1 MLDVDQLVASLPPRP
16 GLEEL
21 LGGFVPPA
29 RFSDKRFA
37 EYTPVHPS
45 QAAAV
50 RRLERVAAELRE
62 TATPSG
68 LLRRVGSRWRRR
80 GPGYGVYL
88 DGGFGVGKTHLL
100 AALWHE
106 APYPKAYLTFDEL
119 VYFIGLVGVEEA
131 RRGFST
137 QRLAAVD
144 EWELD
149 DPGNLKLAL
158 AFLRGAIAD
167 GVRVVV
173 TSNTLPLELGAGR
186 FSQKDF
192 LAEVEELASV
202 FEVVRIEGEDYRH
215 RRFESS
221 PGTDYFVGADR
232 LEGLAAGAGP
242 RALLAGFDELLAA
255 LGRVH
260 PIRFEGMIDRIEAL
274 FVRDVRPIPR
284 LSDALRWVHFVDTL
298 YDSAVP
304 LVATGSIPLGSL
316 FSPDAVAGPYG
327 KKLSR
332 CLSRMEEMLRESSA
346 ALAAVGEAGD

>member
-1 MLDVDQLVASLPPRP
+1 ASLPPRP

-137 QRLAAVD
+137 QRLAAGD
-144 EWELD
+144 EWERD
-149 DPGNLKLAL
+149 EPGNLRLAL
-158 AFLRGAIAD
+158 AFRRGAVAG
-167 GVRVVV
+167 GVSVVA
-173 TSNTLPLELGAGR
+173 TSNPLPLEWGAAR
-186 FSQKDF
+186 FGQKDF
-192 LAEVEELASV
+192 VAGVEELASAS
-202 FEVVRIEGEDYRH
+202 EVVGIEG
-215 RRFESS
+215 
-221 PGTDYFVGADR
+221 
-232 LEGLAAGAGP
+232 
-242 RALLAGFDELLAA
+242 
-255 LGRVH
+255 
-260 PIRFEGMIDRIEAL
+260 
-274 FVRDVRPIPR
+274 
-284 LSDALRWVHFVDTL
+284 
-298 YDSAVP
+298 
-304 LVATGSIPLGSL
+304 
-316 FSPDAVAGPYG
+316 
-327 KKLSR
+327 
-332 CLSRMEEMLRESSA
+332 
-346 ALAAVGEAGD
+346 

>member
-1 MLDVDQLVASLPPRP
+1 MLDLDQLVGSLPPRP

-21 LGGFVPPA
+21 LGSFVPSA
-29 RFSDKRFA
+29 RFSDKLFGNYA
-37 EYTPVHPS
+37 PLHPS
-45 QAAAV
+45 QTSAAQ
-50 RRLERVAAELRE
+50 RLEGLAQELRDL
-62 TATPSG
+62 AAPSG
-68 LLRRVGSRWRRR
+68 LFGRLGLRRRRPGS
-80 GPGYGVYL
+80 GYGVYL

-119 VYFIGLVGVEEA
+119 VYFIGLAGVDEA
-131 RRGFST
+131 RRAFST

-215 RRFESS
+215 RRFDAS
-221 PGTDYFVGADR
+221 PGTDYFLSAER
-232 LEGLAAGAGP
+232 LEELAAGAGP
-242 RALLAGFDELLAA
+242 RALLADFGELLAA

-260 PIRFEGMIDRIEAL
+260 PIRFKGMVDRIEAL
-274 FVRDVRPIPR
+274 FVRDVRAIPR

-304 LVATGSIPLGSL
+304 FVASGSTPLGSL
-316 FSPDAVAGPYG
+316 FSPDALAGPYG

-332 CLSRMEEMLRESSA
+332 CLSRMEEMLRESSVA
-346 ALAAVGEAGD
+346 PAAVGEAGG